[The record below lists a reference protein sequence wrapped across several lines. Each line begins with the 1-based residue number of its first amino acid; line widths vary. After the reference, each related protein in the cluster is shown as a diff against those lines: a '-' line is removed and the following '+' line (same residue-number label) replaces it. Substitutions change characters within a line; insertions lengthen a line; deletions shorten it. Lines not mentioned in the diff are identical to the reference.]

1 MRLGGNYIICIVTV
15 FPIYIKG
22 GIIMEKISEEME
34 LAIIEVEYL
43 IKKTKEV
50 DLYKSTLLNKFKLIK
65 KMIMVG
71 LDIVDAAHYT
81 HGETFAILEQMFN
94 CIMIAQNALINLFE
108 FEIEK
113 VDSKD
118 EFVLG
123 TSANNRWYK
132 DYEEALHSLE
142 ELVVKLDPT
151 LNA

>member
-1 MRLGGNYIICIVTV
+1 
-15 FPIYIKG
+15 
-22 GIIMEKISEEME
+22 MEKISEEME

-132 DYEEALHSLE
+132 DYEEALHNLE

>member
-1 MRLGGNYIICIVTV
+1 
-15 FPIYIKG
+15 
-22 GIIMEKISEEME
+22 MEKISEEME

-94 CIMIAQNALINLFE
+94 CIMTAQNALINLFE

-132 DYEEALHSLE
+132 DYEEALHNLE